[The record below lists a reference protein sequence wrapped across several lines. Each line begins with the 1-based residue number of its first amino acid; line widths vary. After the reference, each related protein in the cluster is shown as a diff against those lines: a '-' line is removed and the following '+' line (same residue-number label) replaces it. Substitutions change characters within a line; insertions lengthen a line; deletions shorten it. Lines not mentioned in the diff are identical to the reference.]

1 MSEIQEGEEARESD
15 FHLPGRITILYT
27 DLFLYTILIKVGTGN
42 KEENGKGH
50 F

>member
-1 MSEIQEGEEARESD
+1 MSEIEEREGEREGD

-27 DLFLYTILIKVGTGN
+27 DLFLYTILIKVGKGN
-42 KEENGKGH
+42 KGENGKGH